1 MDDPEMG
8 LGKDGARTRTWM
20 SPGAGG
26 GWAPGLSSGDRW
38 ERTGRVTGMI
48 RSVSRCEPA

>member
-26 GWAPGLSSGDRW
+26 GGRRDSVPG
-38 ERTGRVTGMI
+38 TGGK
-48 RSVSRCEPA
+48 EPVG